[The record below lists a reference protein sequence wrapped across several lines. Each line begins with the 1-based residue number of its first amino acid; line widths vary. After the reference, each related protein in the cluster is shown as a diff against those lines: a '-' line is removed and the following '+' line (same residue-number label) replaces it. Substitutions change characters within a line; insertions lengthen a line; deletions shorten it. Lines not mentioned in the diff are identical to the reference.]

1 LGAHGKIFVSY
12 RREDAPGDARSIYDR
27 LGRCFGEGNVFMDVD
42 RLLAGQRFDLELDKA
57 LAKCDVLI
65 AVIGSRWMDL
75 LSEYARHGRRD
86 YVRDEIAAALL
97 RNIIVIPVMMGR
109 EANMPPLPL
118 AEDLPENI
126 RDLVLYQKH
135 NIAHE
140 SFGRDAAHLIAVLK
154 SLLRERR
161 GPRPWPAIAITGVI
175 GLALTGV
182 LLVYWTGTI
191 PRIEPSIA
199 QRGAGTND
207 SKVAALLRSD
217 AASKKAEEEVR
228 KKAETEAKAAADAAK
243 TKAANDVA
251 DIAKKPLGDEANALK
266 LIADT
271 VDRICDL
278 VTAGSSRGFDVEEQ
292 LKAELG
298 GLASRLASAGISSSG
313 KPNEEQYRNV
323 LRQDLAETLRDSS
336 TCKLKVFETLSKGS
350 SAPAMKPPL
359 TIAGSWRDN
368 RGIMYNIAQEGDA
381 FRFSGG
387 ISCRGSYFETSG
399 RGTISGHHVEHSYS
413 SSLPSEGKCSG
424 TILVKGTEMSSYC
437 SDTICGA
444 YSAYLFRQ

>member
-1 LGAHGKIFVSY
+1 
-12 RREDAPGDARSIYDR
+12 
-27 LGRCFGEGNVFMDVD
+27 MDVD

-75 LSEYARHGRRD
+75 LSEYARRGRRD

-161 GPRPWPAIAITGVI
+161 GPRPWPAIAVTGVI

-182 LLVYWTGTI
+182 LLVYWIGTI
-191 PRIEPSIA
+191 PRIEPGIA
-199 QRGAGTND
+199 QLGAGTND

-243 TKAANDVA
+243 TKAANDAA
-251 DIAKKPLGDEANALK
+251 DIAKKPPADQANALK
-266 LIADT
+266 LITDAA
-271 VDRICDL
+271 DRICDL
-278 VTAGSSRGFDVEEQ
+278 VTAGSSRGLDVEGQ

-298 GLASRLASAGISSSG
+298 GLASRLASAGISGSG

-323 LRQDLAETLRDSS
+323 LRPDLAETLGDNSN
-336 TCKLKVFETLSKGS
+336 CKLKVLEILSKGS

-368 RGIMYNIAQEGDA
+368 RGITYNIAQEGDA
-381 FRFSGG
+381 FRFSAG

-437 SDTICGA
+437 NDTICGA
-444 YSAYLFRQ
+444 FSAYLFRQ

>member
-27 LGRCFGEGNVFMDVD
+27 LGRSFGEGNVFMDVD

-97 RNIIVIPVMMGR
+97 RDIIVIPVMMGR

-140 SFGRDAAHLIAVLK
+140 SFGRDAAHLIATLK

-161 GPRPWPAIAITGVI
+161 GPRPWPAITVTGVI

-182 LLVYWTGTI
+182 LLVYWMGTI

-207 SKVAALLRSD
+207 SKVAALLGSD
-217 AASKKAEEEVR
+217 VASKKAEEEVR

-243 TKAANDVA
+243 TKAASDAA
-251 DIAKKPLGDEANALK
+251 DIAKKPLGDQANALK
-266 LIADT
+266 LITDAA
-271 VDRICDL
+271 DRICDL
-278 VTAGSSRGFDVEEQ
+278 IAAGSSRGFDEGQ

-323 LRQDLAETLRDSS
+323 LRQDLAETLRDNS
-336 TCKLKVFETLSKGS
+336 TCKLKVLEILSKVS
-350 SAPAMKPPL
+350 SAPATEPVL
-359 TIAGSWRDN
+359 NIAGSWRDN
-368 RGIMYNIAQEGDA
+368 RGIMYSIAQEGDA
-381 FRFSGG
+381 FRFSAG
-387 ISCRGSYFETSG
+387 ISCRGNYFETSG
-399 RGTISGHHVEHSYS
+399 RGTISGHRVESNYS

-437 SDTICGA
+437 NDTICGA
-444 YSAYLFRQ
+444 SSAYLFRQ